1 MGIDQNLDAAGDAL
15 KIRGSSRHVMMYV
28 AAVFVLGGVVAAM
41 LDLAE
46 PDRWDPAKLQ
56 AWTLVSQTL
65 SAAGLFVLGKLLKS
79 RSFIVLGFLISLVV
93 IEEAFHVLNPVSAW
107 LADLFDIENKW
118 NTVRLSV
125 INGALI
131 YGFVAII
138 GVTFLLVSH
147 WHGTPAE
154 RRVVRNIAILL
165 FIGGIFGGP
174 ISTASY
180 WTDET
185 RRVLFVEEVGETLA
199 FAVMVAYVAALV
211 VQTWRRAGA
220 ARAEVRRQPTRGQA
234 RP

>member
-1 MGIDQNLDAAGDAL
+1 MAIDPRLDFAGDAL
-15 KIRGSSRHVMMYV
+15 KLRGSSRHVMTYV
-28 AAVFVLGGVVAAM
+28 AAIFVLGGVLAAA
-41 LDLAE
+41 LDLADS
-46 PDRWDPAKLQ
+46 DRWDPANLQ

-65 SAAGLFVLGKLLKS
+65 SAAGLFMLGRLRKS
-79 RSFIVLGFLISLVV
+79 RSFVVLSFLISLVV

-125 INGALI
+125 LNGALI
-131 YGFVAII
+131 YGFVALI
-138 GVTFLLVSH
+138 GVTLLLVSH

-154 RRVVRNIAILL
+154 RRVVRNIAIML

-211 VQTWRRAGA
+211 AQTGRSRGA
-220 ARAEVRRQPTRGQA
+220 ARSRIRRRPTRGRG

>member
-1 MGIDQNLDAAGDAL
+1 MAAA
-15 KIRGSSRHVMMYV
+15 
-28 AAVFVLGGVVAAM
+28 
-41 LDLAE
+41 LDLANA
-46 PDRWDPAKLQ
+46 DRWDPANLQ

-65 SAAGLFVLGKLLKS
+65 SAAGLFVLGRVRNS
-79 RSFIVLGFLISLVV
+79 RSFMVLGFLIALVV
-93 IEEAFHVLNPVSAW
+93 VEEAFHVLNPVSAW
-107 LADLFDIENKW
+107 LADLFDIENRW
-118 NTVRLSV
+118 TTVRLSV
-125 INGALI
+125 LNGVLI

-138 GVTFLLVSH
+138 GVTLLLVSH

-165 FIGGIFGGP
+165 FVGGLFGGP

-199 FAVMVAYVAALV
+199 FAVMVGYVAALV
-211 VQTWRRAGA
+211 AQTRRGFGA
-220 ARAEVRRQPTRGQA
+220 VRARVRHRPTHGRG